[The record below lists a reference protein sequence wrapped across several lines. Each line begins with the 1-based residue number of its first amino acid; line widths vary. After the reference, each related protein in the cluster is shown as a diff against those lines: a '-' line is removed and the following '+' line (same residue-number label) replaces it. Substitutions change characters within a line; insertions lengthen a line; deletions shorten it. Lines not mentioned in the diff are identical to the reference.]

1 MRANE
6 RFFYL
11 EDPAA
16 DALAAELY
24 RLQHDG
30 KKTVLI
36 LACAA
41 NNYSA
46 VELTPLLQS
55 LDMTV
60 FGGVFPSVIL
70 GAQLYESGTLLISYD
85 SEIPTTVFSEI
96 SCVDD
101 ASIAE
106 KLNPQE
112 QSSLIV
118 LADALCGG
126 METFI
131 DGLYHHLGTG
141 LQVIGGGAG
150 SIDFVQRPCIFSNQ
164 GFIEDAAIVAFLP
177 ETLDTSAG
185 HGWEILD
192 GPFVVTE
199 SDGHNIISINYQPAF
214 DLYNEAIHRLSG
226 RDLTQEDFFEVAM
239 NYPFGISE
247 LSGELVV
254 RDPIVTQDG
263 KITCVGNVPQ
273 NATVY
278 ILQGDPDKLINA
290 ALDTSKILLQKKEHE
305 DDTVL
310 LFDCV
315 SRQIYLGD
323 RVKEELSGIE
333 AQLLSDNHLVGAFT
347 LGEIANRQGGP
358 VQLMN
363 KSLVLGTF

>member
-1 MRANE
+1 MPADE

-16 DALAAELY
+16 DALAAELR
-24 RLQHDG
+24 RLQREG

-41 NNYSA
+41 NNYSP
-46 VELTPLLQS
+46 EDLTPLLQS

-60 FGGVFPSVIL
+60 LGAVFPSVIL

-85 SEIPTTVFSEI
+85 NEIPTTVFSDICRCDE
-96 SCVDD
+96 
-101 ASIAE
+101 ASIAA

-150 SIDFVQRPCIFSNQ
+150 SIDFVQRPCLFSNQ
-164 GFIEDAAIVAFLP
+164 GFIKDAAIVAFLP
-177 ETLDTSAG
+177 KPLDTTTG

-192 GPFVVTE
+192 GPYVVTE

-214 DLYNEAIHRLSG
+214 DLYSEAIQRLSG
-226 RDLTQEDFFEVAM
+226 RGLTQEGFFEVAM
-239 NYPFGISE
+239 NFPFGISE
-247 LSGELVV
+247 LSGELIV
-254 RDPIVTQDG
+254 RDPIVSQG
-263 KITCVGNVPQ
+263 GNITCVGNVPQ

-278 ILQGDPDKLINA
+278 ILQGDPDKLIKA
-290 ALDTSKILLQKKEHE
+290 ALDTSQSLLQEKDHE
-305 DDTVL
+305 DDTVI

-323 RVKEELSGIE
+323 RVTEELVGIE
-333 AQLLSDNHLVGAFT
+333 EQLPSDNHLVGAFT

>member
-1 MRANE
+1 MPANE
-6 RFFYL
+6 RFFFL
-11 EDPAA
+11 ESPAA
-16 DALAAELY
+16 DALAAELH
-24 RLQHDG
+24 RLQGDG

-46 VELTPLLQS
+46 EELTPLLQS

-60 FGGVFPSVIL
+60 LGAVFPSVIL
-70 GAQLYESGTLLISYD
+70 GAQLYETGTLLISYD
-85 SEIPTTVFSEI
+85 SKIPTTVFPDI
-96 SCVDD
+96 SRGDH
-101 ASIAE
+101 ASIVE

-126 METFI
+126 IETFI

-141 LQVIGGGAG
+141 LRVIGGGAG
-150 SIDFVQRPCIFSNQ
+150 SMDFVQRPCLFCNQ
-164 GFIEDAAIVAFLP
+164 GFIEDAAIVTFLP
-177 ETLDTSAG
+177 QPLDTTTG

-192 GPFVVTE
+192 GPYVVTE

-214 DLYNEAIHRLSG
+214 DLYNEAIRRLSG
-226 RDLTQEDFFEVAM
+226 RDLTQEGFFEVAM
-239 NYPFGISE
+239 NFPFGISE
-247 LSGELVV
+247 LNGEMLV
-254 RDPIVTQDG
+254 RDPIVSQDG
-263 KITCVGNVPQ
+263 SITFVGNVPQ

-278 ILQGDPDKLINA
+278 ILQGDQDKLINA
-290 ALDTSKILLQKKEHE
+290 ALDTSKSFLQQKEHAE
-305 DDTVL
+305 DTVI
-310 LFDCV
+310 LFDCI

-323 RVKEELSGIE
+323 RVTEELVGIE
-333 AQLLSDNHLVGAFT
+333 EQLPPDNHLVGAFT
-347 LGEIANRQGGP
+347 LGEIVNRQGGP